1 MTGSGQELYRVLEK
15 RTLGLLDKLFWVIAR
30 SAWSAWKDSL
40 ILATPETEDDS
51 LRLPGQPQGSPC
63 LCRSKKLSVSSSA
76 SGCALLPSPAVWL
89 VRIAM
94 ESAYCLKDSHPKLC
108 RPPFGDGVGN
118 EGCGSHCL
126 CRNRRA
132 RIFGKFLANDSLSAS
147 PVSAKSANDRINTGD
162 LWWAWVDLN
171 HRPRPYQGRALA
183 T

>member
-30 SAWSAWKDSL
+30 SVWSAWKDSL

-76 SGCALLPSPAVWL
+76 SGCALLQSPAVWL

-94 ESAYCLKDSHPKLC
+94 ESAYCLKDSTPSSVALLLAMELAMRVAEVTVC
-108 RPPFGDGVGN
+108 VGI
-118 EGCGSHCL
+118 GAPG
-126 CRNRRA
+126 
-132 RIFGKFLANDSLSAS
+132 FLANFWQMIL
-147 PVSAKSANDRINTGD
+147 
-162 LWWAWVDLN
+162 
-171 HRPRPYQGRALA
+171 
-183 T
+183 

>member
-30 SAWSAWKDSL
+30 SAWPAWKDSL

-126 CRNRRA
+126 CRDRRA

-171 HRPRPYQGRALA
+171 HRPRPYQYCGR
-183 T
+183 